1 MTRLRP
7 LAVPAAAV
15 VLATT
20 GTPSAH
26 AQSSSRPVVQPAT
39 WGLQSTVPVDAHLD
53 PGSDVATVPSATS
66 LPPVVLVDVIE
77 PGARGARY
85 AAAPIP
91 AGVVAA
97 GPPLPAAARG
107 PPA

>member
-26 AQSSSRPVVQPAT
+26 AQSSRPVVQPAA

-91 AGVVAA
+91 AGAVAA
-97 GPPLPAAARG
+97 GPPLRAAARG